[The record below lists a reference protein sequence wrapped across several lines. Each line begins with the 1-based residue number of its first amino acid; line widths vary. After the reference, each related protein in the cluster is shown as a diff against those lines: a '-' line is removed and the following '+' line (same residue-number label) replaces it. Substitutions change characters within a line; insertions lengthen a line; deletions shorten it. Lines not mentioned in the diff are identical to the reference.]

1 MKSMKLMSRW
11 LCAAQICLAG
21 IACAAPLSITLPPE
35 TAALKPSTLP
45 GYPLAQQKCSTCHS
59 ADYIN
64 FQPPGMSLAQWTAEA
79 GKMQHVY
86 GAPISDQDVT
96 IIGAYLAATYGS
108 AKASD
113 ADVLA
118 ASNPAAGQPAPAPVA
133 KVDATTVLENNACLS
148 CHAIDHKVVG
158 PAYHDV
164 AAKYANDPQ
173 ALTKL
178 TSSIQHGGS
187 GKWGDIPM
195 PPFAQLSNDEL
206 NSLATFIL
214 QQ

>member
-21 IACAAPLSITLPPE
+21 VACAAPLSITLPPE

-113 ADVLA
+113 ADVQA
-118 ASNPAAGQPAPAPVA
+118 ASNPSAGQPAPAPMA
-133 KVDATTVLENNACLS
+133 PGRTVQVL
-148 CHAIDHKVVG
+148 
-158 PAYHDV
+158 
-164 AAKYANDPQ
+164 Q
-173 ALTKL
+173 FT
-178 TSSIQHGGS
+178 
-187 GKWGDIPM
+187 
-195 PPFAQLSNDEL
+195 FAR
-206 NSLATFIL
+206 
-214 QQ
+214 

>member
-21 IACAAPLSITLPPE
+21 VACAAPLSITLPPE

-133 KVDATTVLENNACLS
+133 KVDATTLLENNACLS

>member
-21 IACAAPLSITLPPE
+21 VACAAPLSITLPPE

-118 ASNPAAGQPAPAPVA
+118 ASNPAASQPALAPVA
-133 KVDATTVLENNACLS
+133 KVDATTLLENNACLS